1 MIPNDRSRL
10 TRRDVLKTTGVGG
23 LAIVGTTAG
32 CLESSDG
39 SGGGDGGTG
48 ESDGGTESGGSGDGG
63 SETAESNGDGGSGQ
77 DSYAI
82 GMVNSLTGSLA
93 PYGERNDRGMQLA
106 LADIN
111 AVGVGPN
118 DGEFSVVQ
126 EDSESTNQAGVNAAR
141 KLVTQD
147 GVPLLIG
154 AVGSGVSIAIHDS
167 VIAGTDV
174 VQISQNSTSPELT
187 NKPDLLRMSPSGA
200 AKGKAL
206 AKLVGED
213 HDSVAVTWINNDYG
227 TGLSEVFA
235 DSFEGDVAYN
245 TPHDQDQSSYR
256 GILSEMAGT
265 DASAWVFIT
274 YANEYTIMVNEAY
287 DQGFNEEVDYYGAE
301 STVADAII
309 ENTEPGSMDGMTG
322 ITESAPVDQ
331 ESYQQFASAF
341 ESEFDASPTVWSA
354 YAYDAVTVAAIATEA
369 ADEFTGAALQEV
381 VRDVTRPEGE
391 QVYSFEEAKQILA
404 DGGSASDVNYE
415 GVSGPVDLDENGDP
429 PGFYQIYRVTD
440 HSYEFGDFIT
450 G

>member
-1 MIPNDRSRL
+1 M
-10 TRRDVLKTTGVGG
+10 LKTTGAGG
-23 LAIVGTTAG
+23 LVVLGTTAG

-39 SGGGDGGTG
+39 SGDGGSGDGGSG
-48 ESDGGTESGGSGDGG
+48 DGGSGDGG
-63 SETAESNGDGGSGQ
+63 SETTESSGDGGSGQ
-77 DSYAI
+77 DTYSI

-106 LADIN
+106 LSAIN
-111 AVGVGPN
+111 EEGIGSNGATFEVI
-118 DGEFSVVQ
+118 Q
-126 EDSESTNQAGVNAAR
+126 EDSESVNQAGVNAAR

-154 AVGSGVSIAIHDS
+154 AVGSGVSIAIYDS
-167 VIAGTDV
+167 VVSGTDV

-187 NKPDLLRMSPSGA
+187 NKPGLLRMSPSGA

-213 HDSVAVTWINNDYG
+213 HDTVAVTWINNDYG
-227 TGLSEVFA
+227 TGLSDVFA
-235 DSFEGDVAYN
+235 ESFDGDVAYN

-256 GILSEMAGT
+256 GVLSEMAST
-265 DASAWVFIT
+265 DATAWVFIT

-301 STVADAII
+301 STVADSII

-331 ESYQQFASAF
+331 ESYQNFKSEF

-354 YAYDAVTVAAIATEA
+354 YAYDAVTVGAIATEA

-391 QVYSFEEAKQILA
+391 KVYSFAEAKAVLA
-404 DGGSASDVNYE
+404 DGGTASDINYE

-429 PGFYQIYRVTD
+429 PGFYQVYQVVD
-440 HSYEFGDFIT
+440 HAYEYGDFIT

>member
-1 MIPNDRSRL
+1 MIPNDKNRL
-10 TRRDVLKTTGVGG
+10 TRRDLLKTTGAGG
-23 LAIVGTTAG
+23 LVVLGTTAG

-39 SGGGDGGTG
+39 SEDGGGDGGSG
-48 ESDGGTESGGSGDGG
+48 NGT
-63 SETAESNGDGGSGQ
+63 AGDGGSGTEQSSGGGGGGQ
-77 DSYAI
+77 DSYSI
-82 GMVNSLTGSLA
+82 GMVNALTGSLA
-93 PYGERNDRGMQLA
+93 PYGERNQRGTELA
-106 LADIN
+106 LAAIN
-111 AVGVGPN
+111 EVGVGSN
-118 DGEFSVVQ
+118 DGEFAVIE
-126 EDSESTNQAGVNAAR
+126 EDSESTNQAGVNGAR

-154 AVGSGVSIAIHDS
+154 AVGSGVSIAIYDS
-167 VIAGTDV
+167 VVSGTDV

-187 NKPDLLRMSPSGA
+187 NKPGLLRTSPSGS

-206 AKLVGED
+206 ASLVGEE
-213 HDSVAVTWINNDYG
+213 HDTVAVTWINNDYG

-235 DSFEGDVAYN
+235 DSFEGNVAYN

-265 DASAWVFIT
+265 DATAWVFIT

-287 DQGFNEEVDYYGAE
+287 DQGFNEQVDYYGAE
-301 STVADAII
+301 STVADSII

-331 ESYQQFASAF
+331 ASYQQFQSAF
-341 ESEFDASPTVWSA
+341 EDQFDASPTVWSA
-354 YAYDAVTVAAIATEA
+354 YAYDAVTIAAIATEA
-369 ADEFTGAALQEV
+369 ASEFTGSALQEV
-381 VRDVTRPEGE
+381 VRDVTRPEGQ
-391 QVYSFEEAKQILA
+391 QVYTFEEAKQILG

-429 PGFYQIYRVTD
+429 PGYYQIYQVTD
-440 HSYEFGDFIT
+440 HSYEYGDFIT